1 MTSSA
6 RDQIYRTPIADIG
19 GFRFDRQVVDVFPD
33 MLDRSIPGYSSIIA
47 QSGLLAEHFA
57 REGTRCYDLGCSLGA
72 TLLSM
77 RHAISCAECELV
89 GVDNSSAMIERCEE
103 LIDADDKATIADRQS
118 DSSVNPN
125 IETDTDTK
133 ILPPISL
140 INADIEQVEIDN
152 ASVVAL
158 NFTLQF
164 VEPAYRSTLLNRI
177 GNAIVDGGAL
187 ILSEKIKFDDQFLHD
202 LYTDQY
208 HAFKKANGYSDLEIS
223 QKRSALENVLI
234 PDTVDTHL
242 ARLGNAGF
250 KHCSVWFQCF
260 NFVSIIAVK

>member
-77 RHAISCAECELV
+77 RHAISCADCELV

-103 LIDADDKATIADRQS
+103 LIDADNKATIADSQS
-118 DSSVNPN
+118 ASSINTK
-125 IETDTDTK
+125 TDTNNR
-133 ILPPISL
+133 PPVCL

-158 NFTLQF
+158 NFTLPF

-177 GNAIVDGGAL
+177 GNAIVEGGAL

-242 ARLGNAGF
+242 ARLGDAGF

>member
-77 RHAISCAECELV
+77 RHAISCADCELV

-103 LIDADDKATIADRQS
+103 LIDADNKATIADSQS
-118 DSSVNPN
+118 ASSINTK
-125 IETDTDTK
+125 TDTNNR
-133 ILPPISL
+133 PPVCL

-177 GNAIVDGGAL
+177 GKAIVDGGAL

-242 ARLGNAGF
+242 ARLGDAGF